1 MKNEV
6 LKMIVK
12 YLDVKGLVMELLDE
26 TLEKAIMEAV
36 EKSETK
42 VDDTFVPMIYPLV
55 EAEILKQIEEK
66 LDLEKILGLEE

>member
-36 EKSETK
+36 KKSETT

-55 EAEILKQIEEK
+55 EAEILKQIETK
-66 LDLEKILGLEE
+66 LDLAKIFGLEE